1 MPRSK
6 TSQRP
11 ASSRTSPR
19 TNGTTEEVRL
29 EDIEC
34 DADGI
39 VTKPELLAGLPF
51 SQVSQ
56 PRKRAEWVR
65 LRKKGWVPAEN

>member
-1 MPRSK
+1 M
-6 TSQRP
+6 
-11 ASSRTSPR
+11 
-19 TNGTTEEVRL
+19 EEVRL

-34 DADGI
+34 DEDGI
-39 VTKPELLAGLPF
+39 VTAPKLLVGLPF
-51 SQVSQ
+51 SQVSH